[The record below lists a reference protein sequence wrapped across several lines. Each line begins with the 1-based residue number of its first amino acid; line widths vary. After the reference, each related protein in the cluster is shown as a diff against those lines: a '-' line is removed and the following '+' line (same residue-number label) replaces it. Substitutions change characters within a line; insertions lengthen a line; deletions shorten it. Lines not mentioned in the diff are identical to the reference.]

1 MCHKANECSA
11 ELGSCWCFNTS
22 IPAGLK
28 AQLNEN
34 VDPRCICQSCVAIY
48 NNAPEKFTF
57 KS

>member
-1 MCHKANECSA
+1 M
-11 ELGSCWCFNTS
+11 GSCWCFNTS